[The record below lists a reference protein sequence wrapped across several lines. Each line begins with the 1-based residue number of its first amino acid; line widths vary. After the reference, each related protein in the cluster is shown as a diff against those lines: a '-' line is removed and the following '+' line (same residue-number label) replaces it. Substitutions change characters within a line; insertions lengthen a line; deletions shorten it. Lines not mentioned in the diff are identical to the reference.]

1 MARVVV
7 WLYCARTLLSFNSFS
22 LLWADLEPQV
32 PLERASGFVPYRR
45 SCPMMSSVN

>member
-32 PLERASGFVPYRR
+32 LSVSVSGFVPYLR
-45 SCPMMSSVN
+45 SGPMMSSVN